1 MSDALLLWPLAYLV
15 HSALLLGGAWL
26 ASRWVRHPALAE
38 ALWRCAF
45 FGAFITASLQP
56 LAQLLPARTQAATPV
71 ARVAEPAPATP
82 ARVTPA
88 RAQAPES
95 PVAPAS
101 SVIPHAVSPDG
112 AWRLWLP
119 QQARLALLAM
129 LAAWA
134 VVATAGLLVL
144 AGQWLALA
152 RACGR
157 LRPNVDADWT
167 QSLRELARHY
177 GLPRTPALR
186 VGSAWA
192 SPLVGPRGVVC
203 LPDWCLTQLEGA
215 PRDAVLAHEL
225 AHLARR
231 DPAWRLATRIAACLG
246 WMQPLNAL
254 ALRRLDALAE
264 QACDARAARAVA
276 DRHAVAQAL
285 YACASQVASGRRPPR
300 LQPGMAATRS
310 PLLRRIEHLTGPQ
323 PAHESRR
330 APRRGWLLLAAVP
343 VAAVCMVPA
352 ITVRGH
358 ALQAADWHEWL
369 EDTLPGPGS
378 HVMMR
383 SPGDQVDLWI
393 RGPAALRD
401 DSDELR
407 AGRITLRETTGG
419 VTRRMDIDTATGTPV
434 RRYELDGAPHPLDAD
449 MKRWADRRWDM
460 VMGTLLRPDQRV
472 ERLLQRGGPE
482 RVMQAIEHPVD
493 IGTQHALIEAWVGR
507 RTLDERKV
515 QRLIAA
521 ADRAEPA
528 GDDNDRVLSLRDIA
542 RRQQLGDDQKRQ
554 FLAALV
560 ARRSDSDAAS
570 ALQALLMQLNAQ
582 TPGEIVADSAD
593 ALRALHSDEQ
603 RRESLLQAL
612 DAGNAA
618 AIELALQVSPSFTSD
633 FDHRDLLEHVAR
645 RLGASDNGADVVRY
659 ADSARRLRS
668 ASDRRL
674 ALVALAESVPL
685 RADGCLAVL
694 AALDG
699 MNNPG
704 ELTPVLLALARHM
717 PADAALVARY
727 RQVARVLPAFERGQ
741 AEQALDALPQPG

>member
-15 HSALLLGGAWL
+15 HSTLLLGGAWL
-26 ASRWVRHPALAE
+26 ASRRVRHPALAE

-45 FGAFITASLQP
+45 FGAFVTASLQP
-56 LAQLLPARTQAATPV
+56 LAQMLPSRT
-71 ARVAEPAPATP
+71 PAPASP
-82 ARVTPA
+82 AHVAAPAAARVTPA
-88 RAQAPES
+88 RVQAPE
-95 PVAPAS
+95 
-101 SVIPHAVSPDG
+101 PHAAPVPAAVPPSVSPDR

-119 QQARLALLAM
+119 QQTRLALFAL

-134 VVATAGLLVL
+134 VITAAGLLAL
-144 AGQWLALA
+144 ALQWLALV
-152 RACGR
+152 RACRR
-157 LRPNVDADWT
+157 LRPNVDAGWT
-167 QSLRELARHY
+167 QSLLELVRHY
-177 GLPRTPALR
+177 GLPRAPALR

-203 LPDWCLTQLEGA
+203 LPDWCLAQLQGTQ
-215 PRDAVLAHEL
+215 RDAVLAHEL

-231 DPAWRLATRIAACLG
+231 DPAWRLAARAAACLG

-264 QACDARAARAVA
+264 QACDARAARAIA

-285 YACASQVASGRRPPR
+285 YACASQVSAGRRAPR

-310 PLLRRIEHLTGPQ
+310 PLLRRIEHLMGPQ
-323 PAHESRR
+323 PAQEPRR
-330 APRRGWLLLAAVP
+330 VSRRGWLLLAMVP
-343 VAAVCMVPA
+343 VAAACLVPA
-352 ITVRGH
+352 IAVRGH

-369 EDTLPGPGS
+369 EDTMPGTGS

-383 SPGDQVDLWI
+383 SPDDQVDLWL
-393 RGPAALRD
+393 RGSVALRD

-407 AGRITLRETTGG
+407 SGRVTLRETTGG
-419 VTRRMDIDTATGTPV
+419 VTRRMDIETATGSAV

-460 VMGTLLRPDQRV
+460 VMGTLLRPGQRV
-472 ERLLQRGGPE
+472 ERLLQHGGPE
-482 RVMQAIEHPVD
+482 AVMQAIESPAD
-493 IGTQHALIEAWVGR
+493 IDTQQALIEAWAGT
-507 RTLDERKV
+507 RTLDERTV

-528 GDDNDRVLSLRDIA
+528 GDDHDRVLSLRVIA
-542 RRQQLGDDQKRQ
+542 RRQQLGDDQKQQ
-554 FLAALV
+554 FLAALA
-560 ARRSDSDAAS
+560 ARRNDSDAAS
-570 ALQALLMQLNAQ
+570 TLQALLVQLNAR
-582 TPGEIVADSAD
+582 TPADILAGSAN

-612 DAGNAA
+612 DAGNATA
-618 AIELALQVSPSFTSD
+618 VELALQVSPSFTSD
-633 FDHRDLLEHVAR
+633 FDRRDLLEHVAKH
-645 RLGASDNGADVVRY
+645 LNMSDNGADVVRY

-685 RADGCLAVL
+685 RTDGCLAVL
-694 AALDG
+694 AALEG
-699 MNNPG
+699 MNDPG